1 MVEPVRL
8 YEVSLRDGLQN
19 EAATVPTEAKLQLLD
34 RLIASG
40 LTDIEVTS
48 FVRWIPQLADA
59 DALVRALPARPGV
72 RFWALVPNRVG
83 YERAVDAGIRNVGTV
98 LSASE
103 THNRKNVNR
112 TVAESLSG
120 LKQVISEASSNGL
133 RVRAYISTAF
143 GCPYEGVVPID
154 RSRWLAQALLATGA
168 TEIVLGDTIGLADP
182 TLVQATVAALEA
194 DGVPPSRIALHL
206 HDTRGTAL
214 VNAWAGWLA
223 GVRTFDGSVGGVGGC
238 PYAPGAA
245 GNAATEDL
253 AQMFG
258 HFAHTGLDLD
268 GLCVAATELE
278 RHLGRPLT
286 GRYLRAWASARERS
300 VERALCATSTGGTVT
315 EPACAPP

>member
-1 MVEPVRL
+1 MLETVRL

-19 EAATVPTEAKLQLLD
+19 EATTLPTDAKLDLVH
-34 RLIASG
+34 RLIAAG

-59 DALVRALPARPGV
+59 DHLVRALPAVPGV

-83 YERAVDAGIRNVGTV
+83 YERAIHAGIRHVGTV

-112 TVAESLSG
+112 TVGESLAGLQQVLEEARSG
-120 LKQVISEASSNGL
+120 GV

-143 GCPYEGVVPID
+143 GCPYEGIVPID
-154 RSRWLAQALLATGA
+154 RSRWLAQALLAAGA

-182 TLVQATVAALEA
+182 VLVQATVAALVA
-194 DGVPPSRIALHL
+194 DGVPVDRIALHL

-214 VNAWAGWLA
+214 VNAWAGFLA
-223 GVRTFDGSVGGVGGC
+223 GVRTFDGSIGGVGGC

-258 HFAHTGLDLD
+258 RFSQTGLNLD
-268 GLCVAATELE
+268 ALCEAAESLE
-278 RHLGRPLT
+278 HQLGRTLT
-286 GRYLRAWASARERS
+286 GRYLRAWTSARARDAQGLS
-300 VERALCATSTGGTVT
+300 TTTSGATVPGVACAT
-315 EPACAPP
+315 P